1 MTIMNASE
9 ITFGE
14 KDKDGY
20 VPTRLNGNIGRFQIG
35 TKEDPLRAPFGVS
48 EPVGGGQAK
57 RKTMDLE
64 LNGDLAAQLQAI
76 DDVVVA
82 EAIKRPNDFFGKKMD
97 EDAVRAMFQPIV
109 TTKEGYKP
117 TVRTKVKMESDK
129 SPTVVRVITGETK
142 FRRGTAEDVTK
153 GSKVMAIVK
162 LDSVWFASKM
172 FGVSLSVDEL
182 IVWPAIGTGLSAFTG
197 MEGFEE
203 E

>member
-20 VPTRLNGNIGRFQIG
+20 IPTRVNGDIGRFQLG
-35 TKEDPLRAPFGVS
+35 TREDTLRAPFGVS
-48 EPVGGGQAK
+48 EPVNGGQAS

-64 LNGDLAAQLQAI
+64 VDEEVANQLRAV
-76 DDVVVA
+76 DNVVLA
-82 EAIKRPNDFFGKKMD
+82 EAIKRPSAFFGKQLD
-97 EDAVRAMFQPIV
+97 EAAVRAQFQPLV
-109 TTKEGYKP
+109 TIKPPPYKP
-117 TVRTKVKMESDK
+117 TVRTKVKVGDK
-129 SPTVVRVITGETK
+129 APTTVRVITGETK
-142 FRRGTAEDVTK
+142 FRRGTAKEVTK
-153 GSKVMAIVK
+153 DSKVMAIVK

-172 FGVSLSVDEL
+172 FGVSLGVDDL
-182 IVWPAIGTGLSAFTG
+182 IVWPAVATGLSAFTG